1 MKNKKGV
8 GTEINLLELMPVRT
22 VDWIKDEEGKII
34 LLKPKYKSPF
44 LKKHLLPRMKKPNFK
59 VNLDEIGSYLWILI
73 DGEKNV
79 DQIAH
84 LFKKQ
89 FGERVEPLY
98 DRLSKFLM
106 NLEKNHFIKF
116 TGFPASKE

>member
-1 MKNKKGV
+1 M
-8 GTEINLLELMPVRT
+8 
-22 VDWIKDEEGKII
+22 
-34 LLKPKYKSPF
+34 
-44 LKKHLLPRMKKPNFK
+44 KKHLLPRMKKPNFR
-59 VNLDEIGSYLWILI
+59 VNLDEFGGNLWLLI

-79 DQIAH
+79 DQIAQ

-106 NLEKNHFIKF
+106 NLEKNRFIKF

>member
-1 MKNKKGV
+1 MKNKKGT
-8 GTEINLLELMPVRT
+8 GTEINLLELIPVRS

-44 LKKHLLPRMKKPNFK
+44 IKKHLLPRMKKPNFK

-79 DQIAH
+79 DQIAQ

-106 NLEKNHFIKF
+106 NLEKNRFIKF
-116 TGFPASKE
+116 KGLPLTKH

>member
-1 MKNKKGV
+1 L
-8 GTEINLLELMPVRT
+8 IPVRT

-34 LLKPKYKSPF
+34 LLKPKYRSPF
-44 LKKHLLPRMKKPNFK
+44 LKKHLLPRMKKPDFK

-79 DQIAH
+79 DQIAQ
-84 LFKKQ
+84 LFKQQ

-106 NLEKNHFIKF
+106 NLEKNRFIKF
-116 TGFPASKE
+116 KGLPLTKL